1 MRVISYLALS
11 LILSTVA
18 YAGGKESEWGEII
31 SLRRSKAASGDA
43 NSQVVMGTNHLQG
56 VPGLVNQDEVMA
68 ASYFKQAAEADD
80 QFGQLELAR
89 CYLDGT
95 GVAKSDSEA
104 YKWFLLAAAKGNK
117 TAKQMIRKLEESLTA
132 KQREEGQKKAEV
144 FGKALT
150 ERSTQTDIGRH
161 DLAKKELEN
170 GMAYLV
176 RGEILATR
184 EQAIAAIPHLKVAAN
199 LGNPIAQHRLSFL
212 LSIIKE
218 IRDPVGSAKWL
229 IRAAH
234 QGQADAQ
241 FDLAFAYLTK
251 GSGVKTDPIL
261 AQKWFKV
268 LKMKGTSSDIMD
280 PLEKFI
286 TKSSTAE
293 QRAEGDQLAEHFR
306 KQPEI

>member
-1 MRVISYLALS
+1 MRAISYLALS
-11 LILSTVA
+11 LILSSAA

-68 ASYFKQAAEADD
+68 ANYFKQAAEADD

-89 CYLDGT
+89 CYLEGT

-117 TAKQMIRKLEESLTA
+117 TAKQMIRKLEDSLTA
-132 KQREEGQKKAEV
+132 KQREEGQTKAEA

-150 ERSTQTDIGRH
+150 ERPTQTDLGRYE
-161 DLAKKELEN
+161 LAKKELAS
-170 GMAYLV
+170 GMAYLT
-176 RGEILATR
+176 RGEILATT
-184 EQAIAAIPHLKVAAN
+184 EQAVAAIPHLKIAAD
-199 LGNPIAQHRLSFL
+199 LGDATAQHRLSFL

-218 IRDPVGSAKWL
+218 IRDPFESAKWL

-234 QGQADAQ
+234 QGQSDAQ
-241 FDLAFAYLTK
+241 FDLAFAYVTK

-261 AQKWFKV
+261 AQKWFRV
-268 LKMKGTSSDIMD
+268 LKMKGASSELLN
-280 PLEKFI
+280 PLEKHI
-286 TKSSTAE
+286 LKSSTAE
-293 QRAEGDQLAEHFR
+293 ERAEGDQLAEHFR
-306 KQPEI
+306 KQPEL